1 MSNETP
7 NNLPDLPLTRSRTA
21 SRTMKQTMSKDSSI
35 TSPSSVNIKPTS
47 HKLASLL
54 PNVVKDLDQ
63 KFLILSKLVQPLLKD
78 GLDRKFNEMIKD
90 IKVVINQCLS
100 SINKVQVDGNAA
112 ANDNTQIKQILT
124 SLAEDVKSNNS
135 IVKALYEKANQRQT
149 TPTYA
154 QVATSL
160 QSTSARSEIKDPRSA
175 KTKYNIIIKKKDSQ
189 DVHTVPR
196 RIKSCHTT

>member
-1 MSNETP
+1 
-7 NNLPDLPLTRSRTA
+7 
-21 SRTMKQTMSKDSSI
+21 MSKDSSI

-100 SINKVQVDGNAA
+100 SISKVQVHVDGNAA

-124 SLAEDVKSNNS
+124 SLAE
-135 IVKALYEKANQRQT
+135 EK
-149 TPTYA
+149 
-154 QVATSL
+154 
-160 QSTSARSEIKDPRSA
+160 
-175 KTKYNIIIKKKDSQ
+175 
-189 DVHTVPR
+189 
-196 RIKSCHTT
+196 